1 MSIPHV
7 EFTYERLPNGLR
19 YILAPDPLAP
29 VVAVNVWYG
38 VGSKHEVEGRT
49 GFAHLFEHVM
59 FQGSAHVTKAEHISL
74 IQAAGGTMNGTTW
87 LDRTNYFETLPSHR
101 LDLALWLEADRM
113 ATLLDALNQ
122 DNLDNQRE
130 VVKNEKRWS
139 YDNQPYGLWFHK
151 LQAHLFPPEHPY
163 HHPTIG
169 SMEDLDAASIEDV
182 SSFFRTYYAPS
193 NAVLSIVGDF
203 DPADAR
209 ASVQRCFG
217 PIGAAPPLPPLP
229 DMSLPLSLGGEV
241 REVVADRVPL
251 TRVYFGFRAP
261 VFGDP
266 RLRALEIGG
275 QILAGGKGSRLH
287 RRLVREERIAQ
298 DVTFFVMGF
307 VGGASIA
314 AGWATVRP
322 GVEAARVEAA
332 YLEELDRIGRELV
345 TADELGRA
353 HTLVETESLAALQRV
368 EDRADQLSMYATLF
382 DDPDRINR
390 ELAAYLAVTAE
401 DVRAACAEVFHA
413 DNRAVITY
421 VPTEEVP
428 SGETPT
434 RPATNGQ
441 EAAA

>member
-1 MSIPHV
+1 MTTPTV
-7 EFTYERLPNGLR
+7 AFTYERLPNGLR

-38 VGSKHEVEGRT
+38 VGSKHEAPGRT

-59 FQGSAHVTKAEHISL
+59 FQGSAHVSKAEHISL
-74 IQAAGGTMNGTTW
+74 VQAAGGTMNGTTW

-139 YDNQPYGLWFHK
+139 YDNQPYGLWSHK
-151 LQAHLFPPEHPY
+151 LQAHLYPPDHPY

-182 SSFFRTYYAPS
+182 ASFFRTYYAPN

-203 DPADAR
+203 DPAEAR
-209 ASVQRCFG
+209 AAVERYFG
-217 PIGAAPPLPPLP
+217 PIAPSAPPPPLP

-241 REVVADRVPL
+241 REEVSDRVPL
-251 TRVYFGFRAP
+251 TRVYLGFRAP
-261 VFGDP
+261 AFGDP

-275 QILAGGKGSRLH
+275 QILSGGKGSRLH

-322 GVEAARVEAA
+322 GVDADRVEAA
-332 YLEELDRIGRELV
+332 YLEELDRIAREPV
-345 TADELGRA
+345 TADELARA
-353 HTLVETESLAALQRV
+353 HALVETESLAALQRV

-382 DDPDRINR
+382 DDPDRINH
-390 ELAAYLAVTAE
+390 ELAGYLAVTAE
-401 DVRAACAEVFHA
+401 DVRAVCAAVFRA
-413 DNRAVITY
+413 ENRAVITY
-421 VPTEEVP
+421 VPVEDP
-428 SGETPT
+428 AASGADGE
-434 RPATNGQ
+434 GV
-441 EAAA
+441 AA

>member
-1 MSIPHV
+1 MSTPRV
-7 EFTYERLPNGLR
+7 AFTYERLPNGLR

-29 VVAVNVWYG
+29 VVAVNIWYG
-38 VGSKHEVEGRT
+38 VGSRHEVEGRT

-139 YDNQPYGLWFHK
+139 YDNQPYGLWSHK
-151 LQAHLFPPEHPY
+151 LQAHLFPADHPY

-169 SMEDLDAASIEDV
+169 SMEDLDGASIEDV
-182 SSFFRTYYAPS
+182 ASFFRTWYTPN

-203 DPADAR
+203 DAAEAR
-209 ASVQRCFG
+209 ASVERYFG
-217 PIGAAPPLPPLP
+217 PIAAAPPPPPLP

-241 REVVADRVPL
+241 REEVADRVPL
-251 TRVYFGFRAP
+251 TRVYLGFRAP

-332 YLEELDRIGRELV
+332 YLEELDRLGREPV
-345 TADELGRA
+345 TGDELGRA
-353 HTLVETESLAALQRV
+353 HALVETESLAALQRV

-390 ELAAYLAVTAE
+390 ELAGYLAVTAE
-401 DVRAACAEVFHA
+401 DVRFACAEVFRP

-421 VPTEEVP
+421 VPAAEEAP
-428 SGETPT
+428 PEPGAAGE
-434 RPATNGQ
+434 